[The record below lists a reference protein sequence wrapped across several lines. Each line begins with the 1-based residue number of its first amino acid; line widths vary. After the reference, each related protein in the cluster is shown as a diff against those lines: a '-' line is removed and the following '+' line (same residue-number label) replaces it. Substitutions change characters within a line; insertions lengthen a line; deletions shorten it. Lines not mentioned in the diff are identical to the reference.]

1 MKQLF
6 LLSVLLLFSGCSV
19 AQMYQSDK
27 YVKYT
32 DIPVQQKD
40 FLDSLQKQTFLF
52 FIEEL
57 NPENGLVKDRSAD
70 WAPASM
76 ASTGFAVPIWALV
89 NR

>member
-19 AQMYQSDK
+19 AQMYQPDK

-52 FIEEL
+52 L
-57 NPENGLVKDRSAD
+57 LKS
-70 WAPASM
+70 
-76 ASTGFAVPIWALV
+76 
-89 NR
+89 